1 MAFMAKNAGITT
13 GVDHLI
19 GDRRGVGI
27 VIEVP
32 QDVRLDS
39 VIDIDAEVGKP
50 TLLHFVRAGL
60 PEEAVRLLAKELSA
74 AVSSWDEEDQG
85 A

>member
-13 GVDHLI
+13 GTDHLI
-19 GDRRGVGI
+19 PRRGVGI

-32 QDVRLDS
+32 QDVQLDK

-50 TLLHFVRAGL
+50 VLHHFVRAGL
-60 PEEAVRLLAKELSA
+60 PEDAVRLLAKEFAA
-74 AVSSWDEEDQG
+74 AVAAWDEEDRE